1 MIPFT
6 TVSTNIANGDIV
18 LKITD
23 VKWDVDI
30 PDSVFKKPATDKNK

>member
-1 MIPFT
+1 MVPFK

-18 LKITD
+18 LQITD

-30 PDSVFKKPATDKNK
+30 PESAFKKPAAKK